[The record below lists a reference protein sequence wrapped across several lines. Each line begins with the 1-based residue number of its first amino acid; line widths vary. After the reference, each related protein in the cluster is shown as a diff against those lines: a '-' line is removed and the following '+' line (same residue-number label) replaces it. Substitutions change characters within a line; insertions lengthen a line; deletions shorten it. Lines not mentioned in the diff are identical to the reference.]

1 MKILIT
7 GGMGFIGLHLV
18 DYLLKKGNK
27 IIVLDN
33 FSNSNKNLI
42 KKIQN
47 KNLRIIE
54 GDIRKIDDIVN
65 SMENQE
71 VVIHL
76 AAKISVNESIEN
88 PNETF
93 DVNVNG
99 TKNVLKACK
108 QNNIKKL
115 IVASSAAVYG
125 EGDKKIKVKEEKK
138 KNPISPYGESKMKM
152 EEEIEKNNSSNEMD
166 YIILRF
172 FNIYGIGQTS
182 EYAGVITKFL
192 EKIKKNQS
200 LTITGDG
207 TQIRDF
213 VSISDVICSIN
224 DAIGYNKSGIF
235 NIASGNKITINE
247 LANLMIELSGK
258 KLDIKNM
265 ADKQGEIKYSQA
277 NILLAKQKLGYVSK
291 INLKEGIKKLLEK

>member
-125 EGDKKIKVKEEKK
+125 ENTSQSKLKEISKT
-138 KNPISPYGESKMKM
+138 NPISPYGESKLLM
-152 EEEIEKNNSSNEMD
+152 ENEINKFQIKNSNLNC
-166 YIILRF
+166 IILRF
-172 FNIYGIGQTS
+172 FNIFGKGQSS
-182 EYAGVITKFL
+182 EYAGVITKFIEKISTNESIEIFGDGLQERDFISVDDVIESILNAIKNGTGGTYNIGSGKTTTINDLAKVIISISKKNIKISHLSPKKGDIKFSGADITLAKNEIKYSPKFNL
-192 EKIKKNQS
+192 EKIK
-200 LTITGDG
+200 
-207 TQIRDF
+207 
-213 VSISDVICSIN
+213 
-224 DAIGYNKSGIF
+224 
-235 NIASGNKITINE
+235 E
-247 LANLMIELSGK
+247 LL
-258 KLDIKNM
+258 
-265 ADKQGEIKYSQA
+265 
-277 NILLAKQKLGYVSK
+277 
-291 INLKEGIKKLLEK
+291 

>member
-125 EGDKKIKVKEEKK
+125 ENTSQSKLKEISKT
-138 KNPISPYGESKMKM
+138 NPISPYGESKLLM
-152 EEEIEKNNSSNEMD
+152 ENEINKFQIKNSNLKC
-166 YIILRF
+166 IILRF
-172 FNIYGIGQTS
+172 FNIFGKGQSS
-182 EYAGVITKFL
+182 EYAGVITKFIEKISTNESIEIFGDGLQERDFISVDDVIESILNAIKNGTGGTYNIGSGKTTTINDLAKVIISISKKNIKISHLSPKKGDIKFSGADITLAKNEIKYSPKFNL
-192 EKIKKNQS
+192 EKIK
-200 LTITGDG
+200 
-207 TQIRDF
+207 
-213 VSISDVICSIN
+213 
-224 DAIGYNKSGIF
+224 
-235 NIASGNKITINE
+235 E
-247 LANLMIELSGK
+247 LL
-258 KLDIKNM
+258 
-265 ADKQGEIKYSQA
+265 
-277 NILLAKQKLGYVSK
+277 
-291 INLKEGIKKLLEK
+291 

>member
-54 GDIRKIDDIVN
+54 GDVRKIDDIVN
-65 SMENQE
+65 SMKNQE
-71 VVIHL
+71 IVIHL

-108 QNNIKKL
+108 KNNIKKL

-125 EGDKKIKVKEEKK
+125 ENTSQSKLKEISKT
-138 KNPISPYGESKMKM
+138 NPISPYGESKLLM
-152 EEEIEKNNSSNEMD
+152 ENEINKFQIKNSNLKC
-166 YIILRF
+166 IILRF
-172 FNIYGIGQTS
+172 FNIFGKGQSS
-182 EYAGVITKFL
+182 EYAGVITKFIEKISTNESIEIFGDGLQERDFISVDDVIESILNAIKNGTGGTYNIGSGKTTTINDLAKVIISISKKNIKISHLSPKKGDIKFSGADITLAKNEIKYSPKFNL
-192 EKIKKNQS
+192 EKIK
-200 LTITGDG
+200 
-207 TQIRDF
+207 
-213 VSISDVICSIN
+213 
-224 DAIGYNKSGIF
+224 
-235 NIASGNKITINE
+235 E
-247 LANLMIELSGK
+247 LL
-258 KLDIKNM
+258 
-265 ADKQGEIKYSQA
+265 
-277 NILLAKQKLGYVSK
+277 
-291 INLKEGIKKLLEK
+291 

>member
-54 GDIRKIDDIVN
+54 GDVRKIDDIVN
-65 SMENQE
+65 SMKNQE
-71 VVIHL
+71 IVIHL

-125 EGDKKIKVKEEKK
+125 ENTSQSKLKEISKT
-138 KNPISPYGESKMKM
+138 NPISPYGESKLLM
-152 EEEIEKNNSSNEMD
+152 ENEINKFQIKNSNLNC
-166 YIILRF
+166 IILRF
-172 FNIYGIGQTS
+172 FNIFGKGQSS
-182 EYAGVITKFL
+182 EYAGVITKFI
-192 EKIKKNQS
+192 EKISTNESIEIFGDGLQERDFISVDDVIESIFNAMKNGTGGTYNIGSGKTTTINDLAKVIISISKKN
-200 LTITGDG
+200 IK
-207 TQIRDF
+207 
-213 VSISDVICSIN
+213 ISH
-224 DAIGYNKSGIF
+224 
-235 NIASGNKITINE
+235 
-247 LANLMIELSGK
+247 LPPK
-258 KLDIKNM
+258 KGDIKFSG
-265 ADKQGEIKYSQA
+265 ADITLAKNEIKYSP
-277 NILLAKQKLGYVSK
+277 KF
-291 INLKEGIKKLLEK
+291 NLKKIKELL

>member
-125 EGDKKIKVKEEKK
+125 ENTSQSKLKEISKT
-138 KNPISPYGESKMKM
+138 NPISPYGESKLLM
-152 EEEIEKNNSSNEMD
+152 ENEINKFQIKNSNLKC
-166 YIILRF
+166 IILRF
-172 FNIYGIGQTS
+172 FNIFGKGQSS
-182 EYAGVITKFL
+182 EYAGVITKFIEKISTNESIEIFGDGLQERDFISVDDVIESILNAIKNGTGGTYNIGSGKTTTINDLAKVIISISKKNIKISHLPPKKGDIKFSGADITLAKNEIKYSPKFNL
-192 EKIKKNQS
+192 EKIK
-200 LTITGDG
+200 
-207 TQIRDF
+207 
-213 VSISDVICSIN
+213 
-224 DAIGYNKSGIF
+224 
-235 NIASGNKITINE
+235 E
-247 LANLMIELSGK
+247 LL
-258 KLDIKNM
+258 
-265 ADKQGEIKYSQA
+265 
-277 NILLAKQKLGYVSK
+277 
-291 INLKEGIKKLLEK
+291 

>member
-54 GDIRKIDDIVN
+54 GDVRKIDDIVN

-108 QNNIKKL
+108 KNNIKKL

-125 EGDKKIKVKEEKK
+125 ENTSQSKLKEISKT
-138 KNPISPYGESKMKM
+138 NPISPYGESKLLM
-152 EEEIEKNNSSNEMD
+152 ENEINKFQIKNSNLKC
-166 YIILRF
+166 IILRF
-172 FNIYGIGQTS
+172 FNIFGKGQSS
-182 EYAGVITKFL
+182 EYAGVITKFIEKISTNESIEIFGDGLQERDFISVDDVIESILNAIKNGTGGTYNIGSGKTTTINDLAKVIISISKKNIKISHLSPKKGDIKFSGADITLAKNEIKYSPKFNL
-192 EKIKKNQS
+192 EKIK
-200 LTITGDG
+200 
-207 TQIRDF
+207 
-213 VSISDVICSIN
+213 
-224 DAIGYNKSGIF
+224 
-235 NIASGNKITINE
+235 E
-247 LANLMIELSGK
+247 LL
-258 KLDIKNM
+258 
-265 ADKQGEIKYSQA
+265 
-277 NILLAKQKLGYVSK
+277 
-291 INLKEGIKKLLEK
+291 

>member
-108 QNNIKKL
+108 KNNIKKL

-125 EGDKKIKVKEEKK
+125 ENTSQSKLKEISKT
-138 KNPISPYGESKMKM
+138 NPISPYGESKLLM
-152 EEEIEKNNSSNEMD
+152 ENEINKFQIKNSNLKC
-166 YIILRF
+166 IILRF
-172 FNIYGIGQTS
+172 FNIFGKGQSS
-182 EYAGVITKFL
+182 EYAGVITKFI
-192 EKIKKNQS
+192 EKISTNESIEIFGDGLQERDFISVDDVIESIFNAMKNGTGGTYNIGSGKTTTINDLAKVIISISKKN
-200 LTITGDG
+200 IK
-207 TQIRDF
+207 
-213 VSISDVICSIN
+213 ISH
-224 DAIGYNKSGIF
+224 
-235 NIASGNKITINE
+235 
-247 LANLMIELSGK
+247 LPPK
-258 KLDIKNM
+258 KGDIKFSG
-265 ADKQGEIKYSQA
+265 ADITLAKNEIKYSP
-277 NILLAKQKLGYVSK
+277 KF
-291 INLKEGIKKLLEK
+291 NLKKIKELL

>member
-54 GDIRKIDDIVN
+54 GDVRKIDDIVN
-65 SMENQE
+65 SMKNQE
-71 VVIHL
+71 IVIHL

-108 QNNIKKL
+108 KNNIKKL

-125 EGDKKIKVKEEKK
+125 ENTSQSKLKEISKT
-138 KNPISPYGESKMKM
+138 NPISPYGESKLLM
-152 EEEIEKNNSSNEMD
+152 ENEINKFQIKNSNLKC
-166 YIILRF
+166 IILRF
-172 FNIYGIGQTS
+172 FNIFGKGQSS
-182 EYAGVITKFL
+182 EYAGVITKFIEKISTNESIEIFGDGLQERDFISVDDVIESILNAIKNGTGGTYNIGSGKTTTINDLAKVIISISKKNIKISHLPPKKGDIKFSGADITLAKNEIKYSPKFNL
-192 EKIKKNQS
+192 EKIK
-200 LTITGDG
+200 
-207 TQIRDF
+207 
-213 VSISDVICSIN
+213 
-224 DAIGYNKSGIF
+224 
-235 NIASGNKITINE
+235 E
-247 LANLMIELSGK
+247 LL
-258 KLDIKNM
+258 
-265 ADKQGEIKYSQA
+265 
-277 NILLAKQKLGYVSK
+277 
-291 INLKEGIKKLLEK
+291 

>member
-54 GDIRKIDDIVN
+54 GDVRKIDDIVN
-65 SMENQE
+65 SMKNQE
-71 VVIHL
+71 IVIHL

-108 QNNIKKL
+108 KNNIKKL

-125 EGDKKIKVKEEKK
+125 ENTSQSKLKEISKT
-138 KNPISPYGESKMKM
+138 NPISPYGESKLLM
-152 EEEIEKNNSSNEMD
+152 ENEIKKNQLKNSNLEC
-166 YIILRF
+166 IILRF
-172 FNIYGIGQTS
+172 FNIFGNGQSS
-182 EYAGVITKFL
+182 EYAGVITKFIEKISKNESIEIFGNGLQERDFISVDDVIESILNAIKNGTGGTYNIGSGKTTTINDLAKVIISISKKNIKISHLSPKKGDIKFSGADITLAKNEIKYSPKFNL
-192 EKIKKNQS
+192 EKIK
-200 LTITGDG
+200 
-207 TQIRDF
+207 
-213 VSISDVICSIN
+213 
-224 DAIGYNKSGIF
+224 
-235 NIASGNKITINE
+235 E
-247 LANLMIELSGK
+247 LL
-258 KLDIKNM
+258 
-265 ADKQGEIKYSQA
+265 
-277 NILLAKQKLGYVSK
+277 
-291 INLKEGIKKLLEK
+291 

>member
-108 QNNIKKL
+108 KNNIKKL

-125 EGDKKIKVKEEKK
+125 ENTSQSKLKEISKT
-138 KNPISPYGESKMKM
+138 NPISPYGESKLLM
-152 EEEIEKNNSSNEMD
+152 ENEINKFQIKNSNLKC
-166 YIILRF
+166 IILRF
-172 FNIYGIGQTS
+172 FNIFGKGQSS
-182 EYAGVITKFL
+182 EYAGVITKFIEKISTNESIEIFGDGLQERDFISVDDVIESILNAIKNGTGGTYNIGSGKTTTINDLAKVIISISKKNIKISHLSPKKGDIKFSGADITLAKNEIKYSPKFNL
-192 EKIKKNQS
+192 EKIK
-200 LTITGDG
+200 
-207 TQIRDF
+207 
-213 VSISDVICSIN
+213 
-224 DAIGYNKSGIF
+224 
-235 NIASGNKITINE
+235 E
-247 LANLMIELSGK
+247 LL
-258 KLDIKNM
+258 
-265 ADKQGEIKYSQA
+265 
-277 NILLAKQKLGYVSK
+277 
-291 INLKEGIKKLLEK
+291 

>member
-99 TKNVLKACK
+99 TKNILEACK
-108 QNNIKKL
+108 KNNIKKL

-125 EGDKKIKVKEEKK
+125 ENTSQIKLKEISKT
-138 KNPISPYGESKMKM
+138 NPISPYGESKLLM
-152 EEEIEKNNSSNEMD
+152 ENEIKKFQLKNTNLKC
-166 YIILRF
+166 IILRF
-172 FNIYGIGQTS
+172 FNIFGNGQS
-182 EYAGVITKFL
+182 PEYAGVITKFIEKISTNESIEIFGDGLQQRDFISIYDVIESVFNAIINGNNGTYNIGSGKTITINDLAKVIITLSKKNIKISHLPSKKGDIKFSGADITLAKNEIKYSPKFNL
-192 EKIKKNQS
+192 EKIK
-200 LTITGDG
+200 
-207 TQIRDF
+207 
-213 VSISDVICSIN
+213 
-224 DAIGYNKSGIF
+224 
-235 NIASGNKITINE
+235 E
-247 LANLMIELSGK
+247 LL
-258 KLDIKNM
+258 
-265 ADKQGEIKYSQA
+265 Q
-277 NILLAKQKLGYVSK
+277 
-291 INLKEGIKKLLEK
+291 

>member
-108 QNNIKKL
+108 KNNIKKL

-125 EGDKKIKVKEEKK
+125 ENTSQSKLKEISKT
-138 KNPISPYGESKMKM
+138 NPISPYGESKLLM
-152 EEEIEKNNSSNEMD
+152 ENEINKFQIKNSNLNC
-166 YIILRF
+166 IILRF
-172 FNIYGIGQTS
+172 FNIFGKGQSS
-182 EYAGVITKFL
+182 EYAGVITKFI
-192 EKIKKNQS
+192 EKISTNESIEIFGDGLQERDFISVDDVIESIFNAMKNGTGGTYNIGSGKTTTINDLAKVIISISKKN
-200 LTITGDG
+200 IK
-207 TQIRDF
+207 
-213 VSISDVICSIN
+213 ISH
-224 DAIGYNKSGIF
+224 
-235 NIASGNKITINE
+235 
-247 LANLMIELSGK
+247 LSPK
-258 KLDIKNM
+258 KGDIKFSG
-265 ADKQGEIKYSQA
+265 ADITLAKNEIKYSPKFGLE
-277 NILLAKQKLGYVSK
+277 NIKELL
-291 INLKEGIKKLLEK
+291 